1 MSFDMFSTQFTH
13 QLQGLSQQIA
23 PSAEMYFAISCLAL
37 IFARTLAMIL
47 VVPFLGSK
55 VVPTRIKVLLA
66 MLFTGFLYPVLAPS
80 LTIAQFPGWGGALIG
95 ILLKEVL
102 VGFAIGLVAAFVF
115 YGIQAAIFSVPHFQL
130 GDGSFL
136 DLFIR
141 LSADVL
147 VLAAR
152 LSAPV
157 IIAILLAD
165 VVLGIANKVAPSINV
180 FELGFSIKGVTGVLV
195 VYIAIMILYDEFQ
208 VVTKGMVAVVRSI
221 FKLFAH

>member
-1 MSFDMFSTQFTH
+1 M
-13 QLQGLSQQIA
+13 
-23 PSAEMYFAISCLAL
+23 
-37 IFARTLAMIL
+37 
-47 VVPFLGSK
+47 
-55 VVPTRIKVLLA
+55 
-66 MLFTGFLYPVLAPS
+66 
-80 LTIAQFPGWGGALIG
+80 
-95 ILLKEVL
+95 
-102 VGFAIGLVAAFVF
+102 
-115 YGIQAAIFSVPHFQL
+115 
-130 GDGSFL
+130 
-136 DLFIR
+136 FIR